1 MLLKHTQ
8 AEKSQLE
15 IESLLNCTFNMPNT
29 LLFSKVLKSRI
40 YTAQLLNFFFQTFF
54 NGLSA
59 LIANMEVAEGG
70 EGTLLRGKP
79 DTEVPFSHGEELC
92 WWALWW

>member
-40 YTAQLLNFFFQTFF
+40 YTAQLLNFFFSKRF
-54 NGLSA
+54 LMA
-59 LIANMEVAEGG
+59 
-70 EGTLLRGKP
+70 
-79 DTEVPFSHGEELC
+79 
-92 WWALWW
+92 